1 MCHLCHWS
9 VNVTCGGQCHLRLFG
24 WPVFC
29 TVIAEYL
36 VFLVIFRWTCCQEMV
51 ALCAICA
58 IGQSVSLVVVSVI
71 CIFLASLYVAHLL
84 QNI

>member
-1 MCHLCHWS
+1 MYHLCHWS

-36 VFLVIFRWTCCQEMV
+36 VFFSHLQVDMLSRNGGIVCHLCHWSVNVTCG
-51 ALCAICA
+51 
-58 IGQSVSLVVVSVI
+58 GQ
-71 CIFLASLYVAHLL
+71 CHMHLFG
-84 QNI
+84 